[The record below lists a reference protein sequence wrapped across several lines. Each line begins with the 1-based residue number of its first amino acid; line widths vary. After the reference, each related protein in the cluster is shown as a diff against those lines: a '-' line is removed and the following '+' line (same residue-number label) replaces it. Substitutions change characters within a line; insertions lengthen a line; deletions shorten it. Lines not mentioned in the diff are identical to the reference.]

1 MNNLISVSNLSKS
14 FGSEN
19 ALNNVSLDIKRGEI
33 FALLGP
39 NGAGK
44 TTLISCICGL
54 TRQSAGNISINNYDT
69 ISNFRETRK
78 LIGLVPQELP
88 FDSFESVYNTCQFS
102 RGLFG
107 MTPNNVYIKEVLK
120 SLSLLEKKDLQIFG
134 LSGGMKR
141 RLLIAK
147 ALSHEP
153 KILFLD
159 EPTAGVDVALR
170 KDLWELISNLKK
182 KGVTII
188 LTTHYIEEAEQLA
201 DRVGIINSGKL
212 VLVKDKA
219 DLMQEFNKKSTII
232 TLRKKMQRL
241 SKELKDSNISL
252 IESGNKI
259 KYISANGESNNL
271 QSILNYLSKKKID
284 YSEINTVNNS
294 LEDIFL
300 ELIEKNEH

>member
-1 MNNLISVSNLSKS
+1 MNSLISVSNVSKS

-19 ALNNVSLDIKRGEI
+19 ALSNISLDIKRGEI

-107 MTPNNVYIKEVLK
+107 MNPNDDYIKEVLK
-120 SLSLLEKKDLQIFG
+120 SLSLLEKKDQQIFG

-170 KDLWELISNLKK
+170 KDLWELVSKLKQ

-212 VLVKDKA
+212 VLVKEKT

-232 TLRKKMQRL
+232 SLRKKM
-241 SKELKDSNISL
+241 KKPTKMLKDSNISL
-252 IESGNKI
+252 IENGNKL
-259 KYISANGESNNL
+259 KYVSANSESNNL
-271 QSILNYLSKKKID
+271 QTILNYLSKEKID

-300 ELIEKNEH
+300 ELIEKK

>member
-1 MNNLISVSNLSKS
+1 MKSLISVNNLSKS
-14 FGSEN
+14 FGSAK
-19 ALNNVSLDIKRGEI
+19 ALSNVSLDIKRGEI

-54 TRQSAGNISINNYDT
+54 TKQSTGNIRINNYDT

-107 MTPNNVYIKEVLK
+107 MDSNDVYIKEVLK

-170 KDLWELISNLKK
+170 KELWELISNLKK
-182 KGVTII
+182 NGVTII

-212 VLVKDKA
+212 VLVKEKA

-232 TLRKKMQRL
+232 TLRKKMQIL
-241 SKELKDSNISL
+241 SKELKDLNISL

-259 KYISANGESNNL
+259 KYISANGENNNL
-271 QSILNYLSKKKID
+271 QSILNYLSKEKID

-300 ELIEKNEH
+300 ELIGKNEY

>member
-1 MNNLISVSNLSKS
+1 MTTIISINNLFKY

-19 ALNNVSLDIKRGEI
+19 ALNDISLNIKKGEI

-54 TRQSAGNISINNYDT
+54 ARQSKGSISIESFDT
-69 ISNFRETRK
+69 ISDYRKTRK

-88 FDSFESVYNTCQFS
+88 FESFESVYNTCKFS

-107 MTPNNVYIKEVLK
+107 MRPNDGYIEGVLK
-120 SLSLLEKKDLQIFG
+120 SLSLFEKKDQQIFG

-147 ALSHEP
+147 ALAHEP

-170 KDLWELISNLKK
+170 KDLWKLVSQLKK

-201 DRVGIINSGKL
+201 DRIGIINSGEL
-212 VLVKDKA
+212 VLVKNKI
-219 DLMQEFNKKSTII
+219 DLMKEFDKKSTII
-232 TLRKKMQRL
+232 SLKKKLVTLKGK
-241 SKELKDSNISL
+241 LKVANISL
-252 IESGNKI
+252 IDDGKRLKYSSSTSGND
-259 KYISANGESNNL
+259 NL
-271 QSILNYLSKKKID
+271 QSILNYLSKEKIE

-300 ELIEKNEH
+300 ELVEKK

>member
-1 MNNLISVSNLSKS
+1 
-14 FGSEN
+14 
-19 ALNNVSLDIKRGEI
+19 
-33 FALLGP
+33 
-39 NGAGK
+39 
-44 TTLISCICGL
+44 
-54 TRQSAGNISINNYDT
+54 
-69 ISNFRETRK
+69 
-78 LIGLVPQELP
+78 
-88 FDSFESVYNTCQFS
+88 
-102 RGLFG
+102 
-107 MTPNNVYIKEVLK
+107 MTPNDVYIKEVLK

-271 QSILNYLSKKKID
+271 QSILNYLSKKKIN